1 MEAPLH
7 LKQEFPS
14 IKAFKTVLLDWAVRD
29 HFEIR
34 ISKSQASYCRAN
46 CRNAPACPFSIRCNW
61 YESQGVA
68 RITVFKGQHTCTGSD
83 PHTHTKRSAASRIS
97 FLLEA
102 VPKFMEV
109 GEETKPEQIME
120 AILVNVQQTVTL
132 QQCRRVKRYLLES
145 AKVMQPPH
153 VYAAANPCVATFP
166 TLDPALSVSNLNAPS
181 DTDMTNTPGPNP
193 NVTPNGS
200 GMSAGR
206 VPPPSRF
213 TPAPLNFNPP
223 APYYN
228 APTHNNNNNNNNSSS
243 NGNGMNNMGNMG
255 NMNPSTSQP
264 ETPLGGSAGD
274 AVRCPFCINPR
285 WLRTVK
291 QAVDHMS
298 THIDMG
304 E

>member
-1 MEAPLH
+1 M
-7 LKQEFPS
+7 
-14 IKAFKTVLLDWAVRD
+14 
-29 HFEIR
+29 
-34 ISKSQASYCRAN
+34 
-46 CRNAPACPFSIRCNW
+46 
-61 YESQGVA
+61 
-68 RITVFKGQHTCTGSD
+68 
-83 PHTHTKRSAASRIS
+83 
-97 FLLEA
+97 LEA
-102 VPKFMEV
+102 VPKFMDV
-109 GEETKPEQIME
+109 TEETKPEQIME

-166 TLDPALSVSNLNAPS
+166 ALDPALSVGNMNGSS
-181 DTDMTNTPGPNP
+181 DTDMNNTPGPNP
-193 NVTPNGS
+193 NATPNGS
-200 GMSAGR
+200 GMPAAR

-228 APTHNNNNNNNNSSS
+228 TPTHNNNSS
-243 NGNGMNNMGNMG
+243 NNLNNMG
-255 NMNPSTSQP
+255 NMNPATSQA
-264 ETPLGGSAGD
+264 ETPLSGSSGD

-291 QAVDHMS
+291 QAVEHMS